1 MYPWEKDGLW
11 FYNRDP
17 KYPTLDYYQYGKVE
31 GEPDYFVPVSG
42 IRSEGPDS
50 LVKWMWH
57 LSEKDWFAG
66 RAVASFIQAAVEAGV
81 VVVRETD
88 RRGRGYFR

>member
-1 MYPWEKDGLW
+1 MYSWEKNGLW
-11 FYNRDP
+11 FYNRDTE
-17 KYPTLDYYQYGKVE
+17 YPSLDYYQSAKVE
-31 GEPDYFVPVSG
+31 GEPDYVVPVSR
-42 IRSEGPDS
+42 IRSEGFDS
-50 LVKWMWH
+50 LVTWMWH

-66 RAVASFIQAAVEAGV
+66 RAVASFIRAAVEAGV